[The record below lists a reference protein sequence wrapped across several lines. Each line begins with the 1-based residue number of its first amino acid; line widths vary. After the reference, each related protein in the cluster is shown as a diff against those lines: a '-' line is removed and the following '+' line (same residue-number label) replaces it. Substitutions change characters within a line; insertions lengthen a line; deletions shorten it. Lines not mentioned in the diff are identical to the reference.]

1 VPVSLFFVTSE
12 PIESIRAFVE
22 GANIAPDGMINVDF
36 RAIGIAATPTLVIVD
51 SAGIV
56 KRAFYGKL
64 TEQNSR
70 ELLAIV
76 EKAAL

>member
-1 VPVSLFFVTSE
+1 
-12 PIESIRAFVE
+12 
-22 GANIAPDGMINVDF
+22 MDF
-36 RAIGIAATPTLVIVD
+36 RAIGVSGTPTLAVVD

-64 TEQNSR
+64 TEQNGGD
-70 ELLAIV
+70 LLAMV